1 MPSPTQ
7 KSLALLRAQG
17 YTAEVVERWLP
28 RANVRKDL
36 FGFIDLVAMNG
47 DHLLAVQTTTL
58 SSYQQHVTK
67 LKEKEDFLGTWLE
80 SAGKFEMHCWGEG
93 RKAGKPYKR
102 LRISLATISISKG
115 KVVWHESEYIVK
127 RGYELEERT

>member
-36 FGFIDLVAMNG
+36 FGFIDIVAMG
-47 DHLLAVQTTTL
+47 SGRIAAVQTTTL
-58 SSYQQHVTK
+58 SSYQQHVRK
-67 LKEKEDFLGTWLE
+67 LEEKAELIVLWLA
-80 SAGKFEMHCWGEG
+80 SGGMFEMHCWGEG

-102 LRISLATISISKG
+102 LRQSIASMYG
-115 KVVWHESEYIVK
+115 SRLGWEEFEYIVK
-127 RGYELEERT
+127 RGYELEPRE